1 MIKIIPGLLL
11 VLSSLTFSLPVSAV
25 EVDTTN
31 EKRNYCNRWAY
42 RFLTLKNGKNFTP
55 DLFYTYVGIC
65 EEHYVEL
72 RNYYKNL
79 NKKVNNIYHHQTHL
93 SHHFE

>member
-1 MIKIIPGLLL
+1 MIKFIPGLLL
-11 VLSSLTFSLPVSAV
+11 VLSSLTFSLPLFAV
-25 EVDTTN
+25 EVDITN

-72 RNYYKNL
+72 REYYKNL
-79 NKKVNNIYHHQTHL
+79 QKDNHMKKVK
-93 SHHFE
+93 

>member
-1 MIKIIPGLLL
+1 MIKFIPGLLL
-11 VLSSLTFSLPVSAV
+11 VLISLTFSLPLFAV
-25 EVDTTN
+25 EVDITN

-72 RNYYKNL
+72 KNYYKNL
-79 NKKVNNIYHHQTHL
+79 REENHMKSIK
-93 SHHFE
+93 

>member
-11 VLSSLTFSLPVSAV
+11 VLNSLTFSLPVSAV
-25 EVDTTN
+25 ETEPAN

-72 RNYYKNL
+72 KNYYKNL
-79 NKKVNNIYHHQTHL
+79 NNKVTK
-93 SHHFE
+93 

>member
-1 MIKIIPGLLL
+1 MIKIIPGLFL
-11 VLSSLTFSLPVSAV
+11 VLSSLTFSLPLYSV
-25 EVDTTN
+25 EVDATN

-79 NKKVNNIYHHQTHL
+79 NNKVTK
-93 SHHFE
+93 

>member
-11 VLSSLTFSLPVSAV
+11 VLSSLTFSLPLYSV
-25 EVDTTN
+25 EVDATN

-79 NKKVNNIYHHQTHL
+79 NNKVTK
-93 SHHFE
+93 

>member
-1 MIKIIPGLLL
+1 MKNLIGIFAPALI
-11 VLSSLTFSLPVSAV
+11 FALPVNAV

-31 EKRNYCNRWAY
+31 EKRDYCNRWAY

-79 NKKVNNIYHHQTHL
+79 REENHMKTIK
-93 SHHFE
+93 